1 MKVEW
6 RVLIWVFWHHR
17 SGGCQESEGVT
28 TALGKTSRVE
38 DSDLCCS
45 KSSRYQHSPNSYS
58 ERHTGKIRNRREI
71 FIHVE
76 PQRQGLDLLVEP
88 YCPPPAHRT
97 RCSLARSS
105 DLASALPS
113 TSAADRWRGPKR
125 ALWCRGK
132 DENYLST
139 PPGKGFLCGL
149 ERLCCVRRSSK
160 PVPPD
165 LQRRRGVFQA
175 FRHSS
180 PDWQWRRVV
189 GACLGERT
197 PYWPPKCWRGMTM
210 KKTVSSR
217 VVKEA
222 NNLGRWTLG

>member
-1 MKVEW
+1 MVKVEW

-45 KSSRYQHSPNSYS
+45 KY
-58 ERHTGKIRNRREI
+58 
-71 FIHVE
+71 VE

-125 ALWCRGK
+125 ALWCSGK
-132 DENYLST
+132 DENCLST

-180 PDWQWRRVV
+180 PDRQ
-189 GACLGERT
+189 
-197 PYWPPKCWRGMTM
+197 
-210 KKTVSSR
+210 
-217 VVKEA
+217 
-222 NNLGRWTLG
+222 

>member
-6 RVLIWVFWHHR
+6 RVPIWVFWDHC

-45 KSSRYQHSPNSYS
+45 KSPRYQHSPNSCS
-58 ERHTGKIRNRREI
+58 ERHTGKIRNGCEI
-71 FIHVE
+71 FIHAE

-113 TSAADRWRGPKR
+113 ISAADRWRGRNR

-132 DENYLST
+132 IRELSVDAARKRIFLWT
-139 PPGKGFLCGL
+139 REAVLCPQMLEACATGFTTSEWSVSSLSSFVPGPAVEKGCRRLLGRADSLLAPKVL
-149 ERLCCVRRSSK
+149 ERNNHEEGSQLTRC
-160 PVPPD
+160 D
-165 LQRRRGVFQA
+165 L
-175 FRHSS
+175 
-180 PDWQWRRVV
+180 
-189 GACLGERT
+189 
-197 PYWPPKCWRGMTM
+197 
-210 KKTVSSR
+210 
-217 VVKEA
+217 
-222 NNLGRWTLG
+222 